1 MLSEEAFVLV
11 VFLVACASVALGTL
25 ELIWPTRPRHPV
37 RRSAVG
43 RDPWRRARSRSAP
56 GPERIPVGIDATE
69 ARAIPAAAD
78 LPLVV
83 REAPALTASAAA
95 FMDAPS
101 PSLPQPD
108 AHPEPLEERAP
119 AEAEQPVEMVEN
131 AAGDESVAER
141 CFALLADDRFAEVVT
156 LGEEGLAALKAT
168 VSLAPSAAAA
178 EEMGR
183 LWGAVGL
190 ARKGLDDFERAR
202 FAFEEAIAVAPQAQR
217 PIWERH
223 LAALALTTGRRMLEA
238 GGAGPERL
246 ESIRS
251 AIEWLGRG
259 LAVAPDDAALHDA
272 LVAARDA
279 LWRTNEELIRGF
291 VRRKDLAGARRH
303 LDDVIADP
311 ECPPE
316 RQRAFRALWSG
327 AMGRQ
332 AGRATTEALRHVQG
346 GREDKAVAA
355 LARAD
360 AVMTQIPPDALAP
373 RRRQELMRR
382 LWLGHMKL
390 GVARLEAG
398 AQEAALSLLFQALAI
413 TDVGE
418 DRLEETRATLVRAL
432 EEIAAERS
440 VDIAALVDA
449 GDPGAAAIQG
459 DKLWSLLRG
468 AVDQGLPQD
477 DLADAFAR
485 VSAVFIKNM
494 GGPEMA
500 PQAPPFA

>member
-1 MLSEEAFVLV
+1 MANRMLSEEAFVLV

-43 RDPWRRARSRSAP
+43 RDPWRRARSRGAP
-56 GPERIPVGIDATE
+56 GPERIPVG
-69 ARAIPAAAD
+69 PVD
-78 LPLVV
+78 LHLVV
-83 REAPALTASAAA
+83 PEGPPLTASAAA

-101 PSLPQPD
+101 PSLSRPD
-108 AHPEPLEERAP
+108 AHPEFLEERPP
-119 AEAEQPVEMVEN
+119 ADVEQSVETVES
-131 AAGDESVAER
+131 AAGDESVAEH
-141 CFALLADDRFAEVVT
+141 CFALLADERFAEVVT
-156 LGEEGLAALKAT
+156 LGEEGLAALKPM

-178 EEMGR
+178 HEMAR

-190 ARKGLDDFERAR
+190 AKQGLDDFERAR

-217 PIWERH
+217 PTWERH

-238 GGAGPERL
+238 GGDGAKRL

-259 LAVAPDDAALHDA
+259 LAIAPDDAALNDA
-272 LVAARDA
+272 HVTARDA
-279 LWRTNEELIRGF
+279 LWRTNEELIRGL
-291 VRRKDLAGARRH
+291 VRRKDFAGARRH

-332 AGRATTEALRHVQG
+332 AGLAAAEALRHVQG
-346 GREDKAVAA
+346 GREDNAVAA

-373 RRRQELMRR
+373 KRRQELLRR

-390 GVARLEAG
+390 GAARLEAG
-398 AQEAALSLLFQALAI
+398 AQEAALSSLFQALAI
-413 TDVGE
+413 TDVGK

-432 EEIAAERS
+432 EEIAAARS

-449 GDPGAAAIQG
+449 GDTAAAGIQG

-468 AVDQGLPQD
+468 AVDQGLLQD
-477 DLADAFAR
+477 DLADAFAG
-485 VSAVFIKNM
+485 VSALF
-494 GGPEMA
+494 EMRDS
-500 PQAPPFA
+500 

>member
-25 ELIWPTRPRHPV
+25 ELIWPTRPRHPE
-37 RRSAVG
+37 RRTPVG
-43 RDPWRRARSRSAP
+43 RDPWRRARLRGVP
-56 GPERIPVGIDATE
+56 VPEWIPVGT
-69 ARAIPAAAD
+69 AD
-78 LPLVV
+78 LHLGVP
-83 REAPALTASAAA
+83 EGPPLTASAAA
-95 FMDAPS
+95 FMEAPS
-101 PSLPQPD
+101 PSLPLAD
-108 AHPEPLEERAP
+108 ARPEFVEERPP
-119 AEAEQPVEMVEN
+119 ADAAQHVEMVAS
-131 AAGDESVAER
+131 AAGDESVVER
-141 CFALLADDRFAEVVT
+141 CVALLADERFAEVVT
-156 LGEEGLAALKAT
+156 LGEEELAALKST

-178 EEMGR
+178 QEMAR

-190 ARKGLDDFERAR
+190 AWQGLDDFERAR
-202 FAFEEAIAVAPQAQR
+202 FAFEEAIAVAPQTQR
-217 PIWERH
+217 PTWERH

-238 GGAGPERL
+238 GGTGPERV

-259 LAVAPDDAALHDA
+259 LAVAPDDAALNDA

-279 LWRTNEELIRGF
+279 LWRTNEELVRGL

-311 ECPPE
+311 ECPAD

-332 AGRATTEALRHVQG
+332 AGLATAEALRHVQG

-360 AVMTQIPPDALAP
+360 AVMAEIPPDALAP
-373 RRRQELMRR
+373 KRRRELLSR

-390 GVARLEAG
+390 GAARLEAG
-398 AQEAALSLLFQALAI
+398 AREAALSPLFRALAI
-413 TDVGE
+413 TDVGK
-418 DRLEETRATLVRAL
+418 DRLEETRTTLVRAL

-449 GDPGAAAIQG
+449 GDPGAAAIQC

-477 DLADAFAR
+477 DLADTFAR
-485 VSAVFIKNM
+485 VSALFGVR
-494 GGPEMA
+494 EMA
-500 PQAPPFA
+500 PRS